1 MKIGQLART
10 AEVSIDTVRFYERRG
25 VLPRPQRQPSGYR
38 AYDETTIERIRLAR
52 ALQGL
57 GLTLDEVI
65 DALHAHDRGD
75 ATCATERWRLD
86 MVLDRIDA
94 RIADLKR
101 VRHDVVGVLA
111 ECDAGRCRLVAQPLA
126 RSRGSLSRHWLAFH
140 LAGGRHLRAQL

>member
-25 VLPRPQRQPSGYR
+25 VLPRPQRQLSGYR
-38 AYDETTIERIRLAR
+38 TYDETTIERIRLAR
-52 ALQGL
+52 SLQRL

-65 DALHAHDRGD
+65 DALRAHDRGD
-75 ATCATERWRLD
+75 ATCATERWRLET
-86 MVLDRIDA
+86 VLERIDG

-111 ECDAGRCRLVAQPLA
+111 ECDAGRCRMVAVQFAQP
-126 RSRGSLSRHWLAFH
+126 SNP
-140 LAGGRHLRAQL
+140 